1 MITIKLIKFFNN
13 NFSTSVL
20 ISSIISVIFGIVLSG
35 VTSSKTIPL
44 SFLLIACC
52 ISLFIIWALLILIFS
67 KAADNIFSLNLILF
81 QQQRNSIRC
90 ILQPCDYLSIGA
102 YVTIFYKE
110 NNFEAYFATGIVEN
124 IQNDKLIQIKLIHL
138 EDDPIL
144 KDKALNNDAIFLNS
158 LILKPIIT
166 NKINEECN

>member
-1 MITIKLIKFFNN
+1 MLQ
-13 NFSTSVL
+13 
-20 ISSIISVIFGIVLSG
+20 
-35 VTSSKTIPL
+35 
-44 SFLLIACC
+44 
-52 ISLFIIWALLILIFS
+52 FS
-67 KAADNIFSLNLILF
+67 K
-81 QQQRNSIRC
+81 
-90 ILQPCDYLSIGA
+90 
-102 YVTIFYKE
+102 

-138 EDDPIL
+138 EDDPNL